1 MARRRLTL
9 LLRLFAIAS
18 NVLLS
23 ISRLQSSFV
32 AGAALP
38 GLVPRFSF
46 LGATDR
52 GTHASCAC
60 RTAPTTRSAHR
71 LDTHRTPIKQLEAEH
86 DKRRSSSGRSPGWRR
101 RPSARLGLRFR
112 RYDCGARRNGVA
124 RRHPTLRGFWS
135 RYLRRA
141 EGSTSLGRRD
151 PEADGALRISTST
164 AAGSPLPPGSTDRAW
179 TKPGAVPQRPAA
191 PFLRQPMSDSGSR
204 VRISRTR
211 GSAAT
216 LRTPADAPGW
226 RTALPLR
233 ETVGLRADLPPCGRI
248 LMSDAPI
255 FG

>member
-141 EGSTSLGRRD
+141 EGSTSL
-151 PEADGALRISTST
+151 
-164 AAGSPLPPGSTDRAW
+164 
-179 TKPGAVPQRPAA
+179 
-191 PFLRQPMSDSGSR
+191 RQERSG
-204 VRISRTR
+204 
-211 GSAAT
+211 G
-216 LRTPADAPGW
+216 GW
-226 RTALPLR
+226 RFEDQHEHSSWVASPAGEYRPCLDEAGGCPPTSSSAFSAS
-233 ETVGLRADLPPCGRI
+233 ADV
-248 LMSDAPI
+248 
-255 FG
+255 